1 MSTEKTPP
9 PESNISIGSIPG
21 LINVSKVHLNV
32 SEELIVTTEDKVR
45 LSLAKHL
52 GRMEKKREWLTPL
65 GILVS
70 VILTFVTST
79 FKDFGLEAATW
90 KAVMIIWGI
99 FALGWLIYSVKHA
112 LQSAKIEDIVDKLK
126 KGG

>member
-1 MSTEKTPP
+1 
-9 PESNISIGSIPG
+9 
-21 LINVSKVHLNV
+21 
-32 SEELIVTTEDKVR
+32 
-45 LSLAKHL
+45 
-52 GRMEKKREWLTPL
+52 MEKKREWLTPL

-90 KAVMIIWGI
+90 KAVMIIWGM